1 MAAPGA
7 TVAGLSALLP
17 AQTSLEYALLDAVT
31 AQEKDTLVYQ
41 YLQKVDGWEQDLAV
55 PEFPEGL
62 EWLNT
67 EGSISVYEDLC
78 GKVVVLDFFTYCC
91 INCIHLL
98 PDLHALEHK
107 YTDEDGLL
115 VVGVHSAKF
124 PNEKIL
130 DNIKSAVLRY
140 NITHPVVNDADAILW
155 QDLEVSCWPTL
166 VILGPR
172 GNILFSLVGEGHR
185 EKLFLFT
192 SMALKYYKDRG
203 QIKDNK
209 IGIKLYRDSLPP
221 SSLLFPGK
229 VTVDDVS
236 HRLVIADTG
245 HHRILVVR
253 KNGQIQHSIGGP
265 NSGRK
270 DGTFLESTF
279 NSPQGVAIKNNI
291 IYVADTENHLIR
303 KIDLET
309 EMVSTVAGIGIQG
322 TDKEGGAK
330 GEEQPISSPWD
341 VVFGTSV
348 SEVCRDD
355 ILWIAMAGTH
365 QIWALLLDDGRLPKK
380 SELTKGTCLRFAGS
394 GNEENRNNAYPHKA
408 GFAQPSGLSVASE
421 EPWNCLFVADSE
433 SSTVRTVSLKDGA
446 VKHLVGGERDPM
458 NLFAF
463 GDVDGAGIN
472 AKLQHPLGVTWDK
485 KRNLLYVADSY
496 NHKIKVVDPKTK
508 NCTTIAGTGEA
519 SNIISSTSIESTF
532 NEPGGLC
539 IGEDGNL
546 LYIADTNNHQI
557 KVMDLETKNISVLS
571 IISSETAV
579 VDGPFLEKQETIKL
593 PKLPKSSPNIK
604 LLPLTVSPGQNLQFI
619 LRLDLPSEA
628 KLTEGAPSF
637 WFLTAEGNEWLLEGQ
652 TPSGEIRS
660 LSKQPVISLKIP
672 CSCLSFEVVV
682 SICVCLYYCS
692 ADSSACMMKGILF
705 SQPLQIANTYHSNI
719 PPVELRYVF

>member
-1 MAAPGA
+1 M
-7 TVAGLSALLP
+7 
-17 AQTSLEYALLDAVT
+17 
-31 AQEKDTLVYQ
+31 
-41 YLQKVDGWEQDLAV
+41 
-55 PEFPEGL
+55 
-62 EWLNT
+62 
-67 EGSISVYEDLC
+67 
-78 GKVVVLDFFTYCC
+78 
-91 INCIHLL
+91 
-98 PDLHALEHK
+98 
-107 YTDEDGLL
+107 YTDKDGLL

-124 PNEKIL
+124 PNEKVL

-140 NITHPVVNDADAILW
+140 NITHPVVNDADALLW
-155 QDLEVSCWPTL
+155 QDLEISCWPTL

-172 GNILFSLVGEGHR
+172 GNMLFSLVGEGHR
-185 EKLFLFT
+185 ENLFLFT
-192 SMALKYYKDRG
+192 SVALKYYKERG

-221 SSLLFPGK
+221 SPLLFPGK
-229 VTVDDVS
+229 ITVDDVS
-236 HRLVIADTG
+236 DRLVIADTG

-270 DGTFLESTF
+270 DGTFSESTF
-279 NSPQGVAIKNNI
+279 NSPQGVAIKENI

-341 VVFGTSV
+341 VVFGTSEV
-348 SEVCRDD
+348 SRDD

-433 SSTVRTVSLKDGA
+433 SSTIRTVSLKDGA

-472 AKLQHPLGVTWDK
+472 AKLQHPLGVAWNK

-508 NCTTIAGTGEA
+508 SCTTIAGTGEA
-519 SNIISSTSIESTF
+519 SNIISSAFTESTF

-539 IGEDGNL
+539 IGENDNL
-546 LYIADTNNHQI
+546 LYVADTNNHQI
-557 KVMDLETKNISVLS
+557 KIMDLETKIISVLS
-571 IISSETAV
+571 VINSETAV
-579 VDGPFLEKQETIKL
+579 VDGPFLEKQKTIKL
-593 PKLPKSSPNIK
+593 PRLPKSSPNVK
-604 LLPLTVSPGQNLQFI
+604 LSPLTVSPGQNLQFI
-619 LRLDLPSEA
+619 LRLDLPAET

-652 TPSGEIRS
+652 TPSGEIGS
-660 LSKQPVISLKIP
+660 LSKQPVISLQIP
-672 CSCLSFEVVV
+672 RSCLSFEVVV

-692 ADSSACMMKGILF
+692 ADSSACMMKGVLF
-705 SQPLQIANTYHSNI
+705 SQSLQIADIHHSDT